1 MTRVASGALLVA
13 LLLAAIWW
21 LPWWATA
28 ILGVLTAMRAA
39 VELSQLAG
47 ALGVPVSPIVPPAAA
62 GTLVLAVAF
71 SDPRAPVFL
80 LPLLPASLAA
90 IAVAV
95 GLSVLRG
102 APAGQATFVRAGVHA
117 LAPTYVGVPI
127 GLLVA
132 IHVTEGPAILTWLL
146 LVIAVSD
153 SAQYYAGRAFGR
165 HALSPLISPKKTVE
179 GAAGGLVFAVPA
191 MIWSGSRFLPGVGWE
206 WLAMLGA
213 AIAVLGMT
221 GDLFESALKRA
232 ADVKDSSGLIPGHG
246 GVLDRLDG
254 WFFAAPVYYAFLRA
268 W

>member
-1 MTRVASGALLVA
+1 MLP
-13 LLLAAIWW
+13 LLLAVLFL
-21 LPWWATA
+21 LPPWGTLALALVAVALAVWEY
-28 ILGVLTAMRAA
+28 AA
-39 VELSQLAG
+39 LSS
-47 ALGVPVSPIVPPAAA
+47 ALGVPIPRLAAAA
-62 GTLVLAVAF
+62 GAMAACAAFVEPDPPLVVVLSAIVVAGAGLAVAAGRPTRDMLAAVASVAF
-71 SDPRAPVFL
+71 AALWIGIPLGTIVAVRRFGGAEAV
-80 LPLLPASLAA
+80 LPL
-90 IAVAV
+90 IFTIV
-95 GLSVLRG
+95 
-102 APAGQATFVRAGVHA
+102 
-117 LAPTYVGVPI
+117 
-127 GLLVA
+127 
-132 IHVTEGPAILTWLL
+132 
-146 LVIAVSD
+146 VSD